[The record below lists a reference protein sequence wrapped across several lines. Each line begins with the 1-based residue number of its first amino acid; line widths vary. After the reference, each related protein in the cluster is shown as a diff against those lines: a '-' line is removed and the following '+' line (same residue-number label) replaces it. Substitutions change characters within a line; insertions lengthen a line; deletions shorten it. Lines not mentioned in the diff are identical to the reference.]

1 MILVFAAAPMLVAGL
16 GFDAGGEQQLKGIP
30 ETWQLFAIR
39 P

>member
-1 MILVFAAAPMLVAGL
+1 MILVSAAAPMLVAGS
-16 GFDAGGEQQLKGIP
+16 GVDARGEQQLKGIP